1 MSSTSIERASAAGP
15 RVPRTRLDRIAEWY
29 RASPVGTWG
38 VVVIN
43 ALFQTAGIGFAF
55 SLGTSTLALK
65 CVLSVMTSLSLI
77 WRRNWPLMIV
87 ISNNVALMMK
97 MIKNN
102 SSDFLLPL
110 LVAVYTLIAIASVRD
125 RLLGIAATVVFMFIP
140 YLASFNGPL
149 PGLMEERVPLSDF
162 MEEAGLLIVVVT
174 VASITRSRRESLE
187 HGDTQLASHAAEQQ
201 LVVQRDA
208 ARYQA
213 RVAAELHD
221 SVGHGLT
228 TIIVLSEGLT
238 GATGDTEVDEALAG
252 INAAARECLEQT
264 REAVRALGRGG
275 GAAAGPGRHTWDDV
289 HSVIASARSTGMA
302 VAFHE
307 TGRRPPDEGQ
317 ADLAFAVAREGI
329 TNALR
334 HARGA
339 SVVTVSWDHRDDGW
353 VEASVRDD
361 GRKEAPGSGADG
373 RAPGGNG
380 QNEAPGGGR
389 KGASVRDE
397 GNSGGPPLPIAPP
410 HSGLSMVRSRVVEAG
425 GACEAGW
432 SGSGW
437 ALHAHIPPGP
447 GARGDGYGNAAEADA
462 GTGAAAG
469 TAAESRPDAEPG
481 TGAGTSAGSRVGTT
495 VRTDAEAGPGAE
507 AGMDAEAGTGAGR

>member
-1 MSSTSIERASAAGP
+1 MDGGGRSGRGRWDWVPAAVCACYGAAVLASVLVPGFPAGPAVPQGLGAAATALAAAASVGGLACVAVRRARPATAALIAVGSYAASTAHGAGALLVLPAVICLYSLGRHAPSRAAAPVGAVCAAATGLGGAAGASGS
-15 RVPRTRLDRIAEWY
+15 RGAE
-29 RASPVGTWG
+29 A
-38 VVVIN
+38 
-43 ALFQTAGIGFAF
+43 
-55 SLGTSTLALK
+55 
-65 CVLSVMTSLSLI
+65 
-77 WRRNWPLMIV
+77 
-87 ISNNVALMMK
+87 
-97 MIKNN
+97 
-102 SSDFLLPL
+102 
-110 LVAVYTLIAIASVRD
+110 
-125 RLLGIAATVVFMFIP
+125 
-140 YLASFNGPL
+140 LASFTTFALVCCCGMVL
-149 PGLMEERVPLSDF
+149 RARER
-162 MEEAGLLIVVVT
+162 ARKT
-174 VASITRSRRESLE
+174 QRRSREAALRAASLE
-187 HGDTQLASHAAEQQ
+187 QERNLA
-201 LVVQRDA
+201 L
-208 ARYQA
+208 ARS

-238 GATGDTEVDEALAG
+238 GATGDAEVDEALAG

-264 REAVRALGRGG
+264 REAVRALGRGA

-361 GRKEAPGSGADG
+361 GWKGAPDFGADG
-373 RAPGGNG
+373 SAPGGN
-380 QNEAPGGGR
+380 GR

-437 ALHAHIPPGP
+437 ALHARIPPGP

-507 AGMDAEAGTGAGR
+507 SGTDAEAGTGAGR

>member
-77 WRRNWPLMIV
+77 WRRSWPLMIV

-187 HGDTQLASHAAEQQ
+187 HGDAQLASHAAEQQ

-221 SVGHGLT
+221 SVGHSLT
-228 TIIVLSEGLT
+228 AIIALSEGLH
-238 GATGDTEVDEALAG
+238 GASGIPDVDEAIDLVNSLARDG
-252 INAAARECLEQT
+252 LADTRNAVASLQSSPPILDDFGSGTVTSPRPEVVADVHGWDQLEDLLCT
-264 REAVRALGRGG
+264 VRATGIS
-275 GAAAGPGRHTWDDV
+275 AALT
-289 HSVIASARSTGMA
+289 
-302 VAFHE
+302 E
-307 TGRRPPDEGQ
+307 TGRRPSDT
-317 ADLAFAVAREGI
+317 AVGRALGELVYIVIREAL
-329 TNALR
+329 TNVMR
-334 HARGA
+334 HAEGA
-339 SVVTVSWDHRDDGW
+339 TRVVVSLDHTGSSTLVTVSDDGQ
-353 VEASVRDD
+353 VTVHADSPQDSHESSTGHGLTNLASVIHER
-361 GRKEAPGSGADG
+361 GGALEVGPSIAPGSGG
-373 RAPGGNG
+373 WVLRAVVPVYIPDLE
-380 QNEAPGGGR
+380 EA
-389 KGASVRDE
+389 
-397 GNSGGPPLPIAPP
+397 
-410 HSGLSMVRSRVVEAG
+410 
-425 GACEAGW
+425 
-432 SGSGW
+432 
-437 ALHAHIPPGP
+437 
-447 GARGDGYGNAAEADA
+447 
-462 GTGAAAG
+462 
-469 TAAESRPDAEPG
+469 
-481 TGAGTSAGSRVGTT
+481 
-495 VRTDAEAGPGAE
+495 
-507 AGMDAEAGTGAGR
+507 

>member
-1 MSSTSIERASAAGP
+1 MDGGGRSGRGRWDWVPVAVCACYGAAVLASVLVPGFPAGPAVPQGLGAAATALAAAASVGGLACVAVRRARPATAALIAVGSYAASTAHGAGALLVLPAVICLYSLGRHAPSQAAAPVGAVCAAATGLGGAAGASGS
-15 RVPRTRLDRIAEWY
+15 RGAE
-29 RASPVGTWG
+29 A
-38 VVVIN
+38 
-43 ALFQTAGIGFAF
+43 
-55 SLGTSTLALK
+55 
-65 CVLSVMTSLSLI
+65 
-77 WRRNWPLMIV
+77 
-87 ISNNVALMMK
+87 
-97 MIKNN
+97 
-102 SSDFLLPL
+102 
-110 LVAVYTLIAIASVRD
+110 
-125 RLLGIAATVVFMFIP
+125 
-140 YLASFNGPL
+140 LASFTTFALVCCCGMVL
-149 PGLMEERVPLSDF
+149 RARERARKTQRRGR
-162 MEEAGLLIVVVT
+162 EAALR
-174 VASITRSRRESLE
+174 AASLE
-187 HGDTQLASHAAEQQ
+187 QERNLALAQS
-201 LVVQRDA
+201 
-208 ARYQA
+208 

-238 GATGDTEVDEALAG
+238 GATGDAEVDEALAG

-264 REAVRALGRGG
+264 REAVRALGRGA
-275 GAAAGPGRHTWDDV
+275 GAAAGPGRHTWDDI

-339 SVVTVSWDHRDDGW
+339 SVVSVSWDHRDDGW
-353 VEASVRDD
+353 AEASVRDD
-361 GRKEAPGSGADG
+361 GWKEAPDFSADG
-373 RAPGGNG
+373 SAPGSNGRKGAHGDDG
-380 QNEAPGGGR
+380 QNEATGGNGR

-397 GNSGGPPLPIAPP
+397 GNGGGPPLSIAPP
-410 HSGLSMVRSRVVEAG
+410 HSGLSMVRARVVEAG

-437 ALHAHIPPGP
+437 ALRARIPPGP
-447 GARGDGYGNAAEADA
+447 GALGDADGKAAEADA

-469 TAAESRPDAEPG
+469 TAAEARPEAESG

-507 AGMDAEAGTGAGR
+507 SGTDAEAGTGAGR

>member
-1 MSSTSIERASAAGP
+1 MDGGGRSGRGRWDWVPAAVCACYGAAVLASVLVPGFPAGPAVPQGLGAAATALAAAASVGGLACVAVRRARPATAALIAVGSYAASTAHGAGALLVLPAVICLYSLGRHAPSRAAAPVGAVCAAATGLGGAAGASGS
-15 RVPRTRLDRIAEWY
+15 RGAE
-29 RASPVGTWG
+29 A
-38 VVVIN
+38 
-43 ALFQTAGIGFAF
+43 
-55 SLGTSTLALK
+55 
-65 CVLSVMTSLSLI
+65 
-77 WRRNWPLMIV
+77 
-87 ISNNVALMMK
+87 
-97 MIKNN
+97 
-102 SSDFLLPL
+102 
-110 LVAVYTLIAIASVRD
+110 
-125 RLLGIAATVVFMFIP
+125 
-140 YLASFNGPL
+140 LASFTTFALVCCCGMVL
-149 PGLMEERVPLSDF
+149 RARERAR
-162 MEEAGLLIVVVT
+162 ETQRRGREAALR
-174 VASITRSRRESLE
+174 AASLE
-187 HGDTQLASHAAEQQ
+187 QERNLA
-201 LVVQRDA
+201 L
-208 ARYQA
+208 ARS

-238 GATGDTEVDEALAG
+238 GATGDAEVDEALAG

-339 SVVTVSWDHRDDGW
+339 SVITVSWDHRDDGW

-361 GRKEAPGSGADG
+361 GWKGAPDFGSGG
-373 RAPGGNG
+373 CAPGGNG
-380 QNEAPGGGR
+380 R
-389 KGASVRDE
+389 KGARGDGGE
-397 GNSGGPPLPIAPP
+397 AGGPPLPIAPP

-437 ALHAHIPPGP
+437 ALHARIPPGP

-507 AGMDAEAGTGAGR
+507 AGTDAEAGTGAGR

>member
-43 ALFQTAGIGFAF
+43 ALFQTAGIGFAS

-77 WRRNWPLMIV
+77 WRRSWPLMIV

-102 SSDFLLPL
+102 TSDFLLPL

-162 MEEAGLLIVVVT
+162 MQEAGFLIVVVT

-187 HGDTQLASHAAEQQ
+187 HGDAQLASHAAEQQ

-213 RVAAELHD
+213 RVAADLHD
-221 SVGHGLT
+221 SVGHSLT
-228 TIIVLSEGLT
+228 AIIALSEGLH
-238 GATGDTEVDEALAG
+238 GASGIPDVDEAIDLVNSLARDG
-252 INAAARECLEQT
+252 LADTRNAVASLQSSPALLDDYGSGTVTSSRPEVVADVRGWDQLGDLLT
-264 REAVRALGRGG
+264 TVRATGLS
-275 GAAAGPGRHTWDDV
+275 AALT
-289 HSVIASARSTGMA
+289 
-302 VAFHE
+302 E
-307 TGRRPPDEGQ
+307 TGRRPSNT
-317 ADLAFAVAREGI
+317 AVGRALGELVYIVIREAL
-329 TNALR
+329 TNVMR
-334 HARGA
+334 HAEGA
-339 SVVTVSWDHRDDGW
+339 TRVVVSLDHTGSSTRVTVSDDGQ
-353 VEASVRDD
+353 VTVHADSSQDSHEPSTGHGLTNLASVIQER
-361 GRKEAPGSGADG
+361 GGALEVGPSIAPGSGG
-373 RAPGGNG
+373 WVLRA
-380 QNEAPGGGR
+380 
-389 KGASVRDE
+389 
-397 GNSGGPPLPIAPP
+397 
-410 HSGLSMVRSRVVEAG
+410 VVPV
-425 GACEAGW
+425 
-432 SGSGW
+432 
-437 ALHAHIPPGP
+437 HIP
-447 GARGDGYGNAAEADA
+447 DLEEA
-462 GTGAAAG
+462 
-469 TAAESRPDAEPG
+469 
-481 TGAGTSAGSRVGTT
+481 
-495 VRTDAEAGPGAE
+495 
-507 AGMDAEAGTGAGR
+507 

>member
-1 MSSTSIERASAAGP
+1 MDGSGRSGRGRWDWVPAAVCACYGAAVLASVLVPGFPAGPAVPQGLGAAATALAAAASVGGLACVAVRRARPATAAQIAVGSYAASTAHGAGALLVLPAVICLYSLGRHAPSRAAAPVGAVCAAATGLGGAAGASGS
-15 RVPRTRLDRIAEWY
+15 RGAE
-29 RASPVGTWG
+29 A
-38 VVVIN
+38 
-43 ALFQTAGIGFAF
+43 
-55 SLGTSTLALK
+55 
-65 CVLSVMTSLSLI
+65 
-77 WRRNWPLMIV
+77 
-87 ISNNVALMMK
+87 
-97 MIKNN
+97 
-102 SSDFLLPL
+102 
-110 LVAVYTLIAIASVRD
+110 
-125 RLLGIAATVVFMFIP
+125 
-140 YLASFNGPL
+140 LASFTTFALVCCCGMVL
-149 PGLMEERVPLSDF
+149 RARERARKTQRRGR
-162 MEEAGLLIVVVT
+162 EAALR
-174 VASITRSRRESLE
+174 AASLE
-187 HGDTQLASHAAEQQ
+187 QERNLALAQS
-201 LVVQRDA
+201 
-208 ARYQA
+208 

-238 GATGDTEVDEALAG
+238 GATGDAEVDEALAG

-264 REAVRALGRGG
+264 REAVRALGRGA

-339 SVVTVSWDHRDDGW
+339 SVITVSWDHRDDGW

-361 GRKEAPGSGADG
+361 GRKEAPDFGADG
-373 RAPGGNG
+373 SAPGSNGRKGAHGDDG
-380 QNEAPGGGR
+380 QNEATGGNGR

-397 GNSGGPPLPIAPP
+397 GNGGGPPLPIAPP

-425 GACEAGW
+425 GACGAGW

-437 ALHAHIPPGP
+437 ALHARIPPGP
-447 GARGDGYGNAAEADA
+447 GALGDGYGNAAEADA

-507 AGMDAEAGTGAGR
+507 SGMDAEAGTGAGR

>member
-1 MSSTSIERASAAGP
+1 MGGGGRSGRGRWDWVPVAVCACYGAAVLASVLVPEFPAGPAVPQGLGAAATALAAAASVGGLACVAVRRARPATAALIAVGSYAASTAHGAGALLVLPAVICLYSLGRHAPSRAAAPVGAVCAAATGLGGAAGASGS
-15 RVPRTRLDRIAEWY
+15 RGAE
-29 RASPVGTWG
+29 A
-38 VVVIN
+38 
-43 ALFQTAGIGFAF
+43 
-55 SLGTSTLALK
+55 
-65 CVLSVMTSLSLI
+65 
-77 WRRNWPLMIV
+77 
-87 ISNNVALMMK
+87 
-97 MIKNN
+97 
-102 SSDFLLPL
+102 
-110 LVAVYTLIAIASVRD
+110 
-125 RLLGIAATVVFMFIP
+125 
-140 YLASFNGPL
+140 LASFTTFALVCCCGMVL
-149 PGLMEERVPLSDF
+149 RARERAR
-162 MEEAGLLIVVVT
+162 ETQRRGREAALR
-174 VASITRSRRESLE
+174 AASLE
-187 HGDTQLASHAAEQQ
+187 QERNLALAQS
-201 LVVQRDA
+201 
-208 ARYQA
+208 

-264 REAVRALGRGG
+264 REAVRALGRGA

-339 SVVTVSWDHRDDGW
+339 SVITVSWDHRDDGW

-361 GRKEAPGSGADG
+361 GRKGAPDFGSGG
-373 RAPGGNG
+373 CAPGGNG
-380 QNEAPGGGR
+380 QNEAPGGNGR

-397 GNSGGPPLPIAPP
+397 GNGAGPPLPIAPP

-437 ALHAHIPPGP
+437 ALHARIPPGP
-447 GARGDGYGNAAEADA
+447 GARGDADGKAAEADA

-469 TAAESRPDAEPG
+469 TAAESRPDAESG

-507 AGMDAEAGTGAGR
+507 SGTDAEAGTGAGR

>member
-1 MSSTSIERASAAGP
+1 MDGSGRSGRGRWDWVPAAVCACYGAAVLASVLVPGFPAGPAVPQGLGAAATALAAAASVGGLACVAVRRARPATAALIAVGSYAASTAHGAGALLVLPAVICLYSLGRHAPSRAAAPVGAVCAAATGLGGAAGASGS
-15 RVPRTRLDRIAEWY
+15 RGAE
-29 RASPVGTWG
+29 A
-38 VVVIN
+38 
-43 ALFQTAGIGFAF
+43 
-55 SLGTSTLALK
+55 
-65 CVLSVMTSLSLI
+65 
-77 WRRNWPLMIV
+77 
-87 ISNNVALMMK
+87 
-97 MIKNN
+97 
-102 SSDFLLPL
+102 
-110 LVAVYTLIAIASVRD
+110 
-125 RLLGIAATVVFMFIP
+125 
-140 YLASFNGPL
+140 LASFTTFALVCCCGMVL
-149 PGLMEERVPLSDF
+149 RARERARKTQRRGR
-162 MEEAGLLIVVVT
+162 EAALR
-174 VASITRSRRESLE
+174 AASLE
-187 HGDTQLASHAAEQQ
+187 QERNLALAQS
-201 LVVQRDA
+201 
-208 ARYQA
+208 

-238 GATGDTEVDEALAG
+238 GATGDAEVDEALAG

-264 REAVRALGRGG
+264 REAVRALGRGA

-339 SVVTVSWDHRDDGW
+339 SVITVSWDHRDDGW

-361 GRKEAPGSGADG
+361 GRKEAPDFGADG
-373 RAPGGNG
+373 SAPGSNGRKGAHGDDG
-380 QNEAPGGGR
+380 QNEATGGNGR

-397 GNSGGPPLPIAPP
+397 GNGGGPPLPIAPP

-425 GACEAGW
+425 GACGAGW

-437 ALHAHIPPGP
+437 ALHARIPPGP
-447 GARGDGYGNAAEADA
+447 GALGDGYGNAAEADA

-507 AGMDAEAGTGAGR
+507 SGMDAEAGTGAGR

>member
-1 MSSTSIERASAAGP
+1 MGGGGRSARGRWDWVPVAACACYEAAVLASVLVPGFPSGPAVPQGPGAAATALAAAASAGGLACVAARRARPATAALIAVGLYAASTAHGAGAFLVLP
-15 RVPRTRLDRIAEWY
+15 AVICLYSLGR
-29 RASPVGTWG
+29 RAPSRAAAPVG
-38 VVVIN
+38 
-43 ALFQTAGIGFAF
+43 
-55 SLGTSTLALK
+55 
-65 CVLSVMTSLSLI
+65 
-77 WRRNWPLMIV
+77 
-87 ISNNVALMMK
+87 
-97 MIKNN
+97 
-102 SSDFLLPL
+102 
-110 LVAVYTLIAIASVRD
+110 AVCA
-125 RLLGIAATVVFMFIP
+125 AATGLGGAAGASGSRGAEA
-140 YLASFNGPL
+140 LASFTTFALVCCCGMVL
-149 PGLMEERVPLSDF
+149 RARERTR
-162 MEEAGLLIVVVT
+162 ETQRRGREAALR
-174 VASITRSRRESLE
+174 AASLE
-187 HGDTQLASHAAEQQ
+187 QERNLALAQS
-201 LVVQRDA
+201 
-208 ARYQA
+208 

-238 GATGDTEVDEALAG
+238 GATGDAEVDEALAG

-264 REAVRALGRGG
+264 REAVRALGRGA

-339 SVVTVSWDHRDDGW
+339 SVITVSWDHMDDGW

-380 QNEAPGGGR
+380 QNEATGSNGR
-389 KGASVRDE
+389 KGASVCDE

-437 ALHAHIPPGP
+437 ALHARIPPGP

-481 TGAGTSAGSRVGTT
+481 TSAGTSAGNRVGTT

>member
-1 MSSTSIERASAAGP
+1 MGGGGRSGRGRWDWVPVAVCACYGAAVLASVLVPGFPAGPAVPQGLGAAATALAAAASAGGLACVAVRRARPATAALIAVGSYAASTAHGAGALLVLP
-15 RVPRTRLDRIAEWY
+15 AVICLYSLGRHAPS
-29 RASPVGTWG
+29 RAAAPVG
-38 VVVIN
+38 
-43 ALFQTAGIGFAF
+43 
-55 SLGTSTLALK
+55 
-65 CVLSVMTSLSLI
+65 
-77 WRRNWPLMIV
+77 
-87 ISNNVALMMK
+87 
-97 MIKNN
+97 
-102 SSDFLLPL
+102 
-110 LVAVYTLIAIASVRD
+110 AVCA
-125 RLLGIAATVVFMFIP
+125 AATGLGGAAGASGGRGAEA
-140 YLASFNGPL
+140 LASFTTFALVCCCGMVL
-149 PGLMEERVPLSDF
+149 RARERAR
-162 MEEAGLLIVVVT
+162 ETQRRGREAALR
-174 VASITRSRRESLE
+174 AASLE
-187 HGDTQLASHAAEQQ
+187 QERNLALAQS
-201 LVVQRDA
+201 
-208 ARYQA
+208 

-238 GATGDTEVDEALAG
+238 GATGDAEVDEALAG

-264 REAVRALGRGG
+264 REAVRALGRGA

-339 SVVTVSWDHRDDGW
+339 SVITVSWDHRDDGW

-361 GRKEAPGSGADG
+361 GRKEAPDFGADG
-373 RAPGGNG
+373 SAPGGNG
-380 QNEAPGGGR
+380 RKGAHGDDGQNEATGGNGR

-397 GNSGGPPLPIAPP
+397 GNGGGPPLPIAPP

-425 GACEAGW
+425 GACGAGW

-437 ALHAHIPPGP
+437 ALHARIPPGP
-447 GARGDGYGNAAEADA
+447 GALGDGYGNAAEADA

-469 TAAESRPDAEPG
+469 TAAESRPDAESG

-507 AGMDAEAGTGAGR
+507 SGMDAEAGTGAGR

>member
-1 MSSTSIERASAAGP
+1 MDGGGRSGRGRWDWVPAAVCACYGAAVLASVLVPGFPAGPAVPQGLGAAATALAAAASVGGLACVAVRRARPATAALIAVGSYAASTAHGAGALLVLPAVICLYSLGRHAPSRAAAPVGAVCAAATGLGGAAGASGS
-15 RVPRTRLDRIAEWY
+15 RGAE
-29 RASPVGTWG
+29 A
-38 VVVIN
+38 
-43 ALFQTAGIGFAF
+43 
-55 SLGTSTLALK
+55 
-65 CVLSVMTSLSLI
+65 
-77 WRRNWPLMIV
+77 
-87 ISNNVALMMK
+87 
-97 MIKNN
+97 
-102 SSDFLLPL
+102 
-110 LVAVYTLIAIASVRD
+110 
-125 RLLGIAATVVFMFIP
+125 
-140 YLASFNGPL
+140 LASFTTFALVCCCGMVL
-149 PGLMEERVPLSDF
+149 RARERAR
-162 MEEAGLLIVVVT
+162 ETQRRGREAALR
-174 VASITRSRRESLE
+174 AASLE
-187 HGDTQLASHAAEQQ
+187 QERNLA
-201 LVVQRDA
+201 L
-208 ARYQA
+208 ARS

-264 REAVRALGRGG
+264 REAVRALGRGA

-339 SVVTVSWDHRDDGW
+339 SVITVSWDHMDDGW

-361 GRKEAPGSGADG
+361 GRKEA
-373 RAPGGNG
+373 
-380 QNEAPGGGR
+380 
-389 KGASVRDE
+389 SVCDE

-437 ALHAHIPPGP
+437 ALHARIPPGP

-481 TGAGTSAGSRVGTT
+481 TSAGTSAGNRVGTT

>member
-1 MSSTSIERASAAGP
+1 MGGGGRSGRGRWDWVPVAVCACYGAAVLASVLVPGFPSGPAVPQGLGAAATALAAEASAGGLACVAVRRARPATAALIAVGSYAASTAHGAGALLVLP
-15 RVPRTRLDRIAEWY
+15 AVICLYSLGRHAPS
-29 RASPVGTWG
+29 RAAAPVG
-38 VVVIN
+38 
-43 ALFQTAGIGFAF
+43 
-55 SLGTSTLALK
+55 
-65 CVLSVMTSLSLI
+65 
-77 WRRNWPLMIV
+77 
-87 ISNNVALMMK
+87 
-97 MIKNN
+97 
-102 SSDFLLPL
+102 
-110 LVAVYTLIAIASVRD
+110 AVCA
-125 RLLGIAATVVFMFIP
+125 AATGLGGAAGASGSRGAEA
-140 YLASFNGPL
+140 LASFTTFALVCCCGMVL
-149 PGLMEERVPLSDF
+149 RARERAR
-162 MEEAGLLIVVVT
+162 ETQRRGREAALR
-174 VASITRSRRESLE
+174 AASLE
-187 HGDTQLASHAAEQQ
+187 QERNLALAQS
-201 LVVQRDA
+201 
-208 ARYQA
+208 

-264 REAVRALGRGG
+264 REAVRALGRGA

-339 SVVTVSWDHRDDGW
+339 SVITVSWDHRDDGW
-353 VEASVRDD
+353 VEACVRDD
-361 GRKEAPGSGADG
+361 GRKGAHGDD
-373 RAPGGNG
+373 G
-380 QNEAPGGGR
+380 QNEATGGNGR

-397 GNSGGPPLPIAPP
+397 GNGGGPPLPIAPP

-425 GACEAGW
+425 GACGAGW

-437 ALHAHIPPGP
+437 ALHARIPPGP
-447 GARGDGYGNAAEADA
+447 GARGDGYGNAVEADA

-469 TAAESRPDAEPG
+469 TAVESRPDAESG

>member
-1 MSSTSIERASAAGP
+1 MRTENLPSDETNPAYQATMERLRARIRESAARDAGGRGAEALTSFTTFALVCCCGMVLRARERARETQRRGREAA
-15 RVPRTRLDRIAEWY
+15 L
-29 RASPVGTWG
+29 RA
-38 VVVIN
+38 
-43 ALFQTAGIGFAF
+43 A
-55 SLGTSTLALK
+55 SLEQERNLALAQ
-65 CVLSVMTSLSLI
+65 S
-77 WRRNWPLMIV
+77 
-87 ISNNVALMMK
+87 
-97 MIKNN
+97 
-102 SSDFLLPL
+102 
-110 LVAVYTLIAIASVRD
+110 
-125 RLLGIAATVVFMFIP
+125 
-140 YLASFNGPL
+140 
-149 PGLMEERVPLSDF
+149 
-162 MEEAGLLIVVVT
+162 
-174 VASITRSRRESLE
+174 
-187 HGDTQLASHAAEQQ
+187 
-201 LVVQRDA
+201 
-208 ARYQA
+208 

-238 GATGDTEVDEALAG
+238 GATGDAEVDEALAG

-264 REAVRALGRGG
+264 REAVRALGRGA

-339 SVVTVSWDHRDDGW
+339 SVITVSWDHRDDGW

-361 GRKEAPGSGADG
+361 GRKEAPDFGADG
-373 RAPGGNG
+373 SAPGSNGRKGAHGDDG
-380 QNEAPGGGR
+380 QNEATGGNGR

-397 GNSGGPPLPIAPP
+397 GNGGGPPLPIAPP

-425 GACEAGW
+425 GACGAGW

-437 ALHAHIPPGP
+437 ALHARIPPGP
-447 GARGDGYGNAAEADA
+447 GARGDADGKAAEADA

-469 TAAESRPDAEPG
+469 TAAESRPDAESG

-507 AGMDAEAGTGAGR
+507 SGTDAEAGTGAGR